1 MRTTLLA
8 TFALLACSACQGP
21 TPIASFGLRATLPE
35 TPPEGIIEGE
45 DSLGS
50 PAYLPGTTVCL
61 VPFARTIERH
71 WWQDPDNFTEGGR
84 ATQGVPGS
92 GMAPLHGITWG
103 SHVRWHNAILT
114 DLDTEEEWLLLADRG
129 VISRWWMHLEVV
141 DGKAISRALAFA
153 VTMDDTNGDGALD
166 DLDAA
171 LVLVTDGDGRNP
183 RFVSPPEQQVASL
196 EFAAGGDVLLLM
208 LRADANGDSEF
219 EADEPLTPWVVDVPS
234 GSKARRL
241 VGSESPGAASGLLGD
256 G

>member
-1 MRTTLLA
+1 MK
-8 TFALLACSACQGP
+8 ALKWIGIVVGVIVAIPIVISLVARFGDGP
-21 TPIASFGLRATLPE
+21 TAIFPGGPLEA
-35 TPPEGIIEGE
+35 GE
-45 DSLGS
+45 LHSGAEPDWS
-50 PAYLPGTTVCL
+50 
-61 VPFARTIERH
+61 FARDIAEMEFELVSTGTSRTI
-71 WWQDPDNFTEGGR
+71 W
-84 ATQGVPGS
+84 
-92 GMAPLHGITWG
+92 
-103 SHVRWHNAILT
+103 
-114 DLDTEEEWLLLADRG
+114 
-129 VISRWWMHLEVV
+129 LEVV